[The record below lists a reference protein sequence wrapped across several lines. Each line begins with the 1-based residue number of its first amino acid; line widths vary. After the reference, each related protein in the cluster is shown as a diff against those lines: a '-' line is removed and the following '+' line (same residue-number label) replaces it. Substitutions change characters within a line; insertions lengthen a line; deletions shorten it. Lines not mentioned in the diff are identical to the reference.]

1 MKFIKVTRRHNDMPD
16 QVQRIS
22 EPNSKRQSATRM
34 ICLAFAL
41 TFLSDAHASSC
52 VARTEQALKRDVQA
66 NRVVIGV
73 AISGAERVRGII
85 DFKIDFAINSSG
97 EVTYAKLK
105 ETNAPDKEAVG
116 RIESTFKKI
125 IFDKADCENQEVSD
139 FLVSVYL

>member
-1 MKFIKVTRRHNDMPD
+1 M
-16 QVQRIS
+16 
-22 EPNSKRQSATRM
+22 
-34 ICLAFAL
+34 
-41 TFLSDAHASSC
+41 SDAHAGGC
-52 VARTEQALKRDVQA
+52 VARTEQALKRDVQS

-105 ETNAPDKEAVG
+105 ETNAPDKDAVD

-125 IFDKADCENQEVSD
+125 IFDQADCDSQEVRD